1 VLRINSAERIASL
14 KGTNFTNRVGY
25 GNGDCYPTLF
35 GWEMRK
41 RPAYFTPDHELSS
54 AVPPFRVPG

>member
-1 VLRINSAERIASL
+1 
-14 KGTNFTNRVGY
+14 VGY